1 MKEKTITQL
10 GSNWNNWSNAG
21 TFYWNLNNSVSNR
34 NRNIRGHL
42 IYRIVSWE
50 YSQLIFYP
58 ISFNPAT
65 RQNRKIGGADKSEM
79 IIPPYLITKEEMS
92 TVFTGHTSD
101 IC

>member
-42 IYRIVSWE
+42 IFAKKNTAGYHVRLFSCVC
-50 YSQLIFYP
+50 
-58 ISFNPAT
+58 SFNLAT
-65 RQNRKIGGADKSEM
+65 WQNRKIGGARQPQKGNTAL
-79 IIPPYLITKEEMS
+79 LIKTKEMS
-92 TVFTGHTSD
+92 TVSTG
-101 IC
+101 

>member
-42 IYRIVSWE
+42 IFAKKHSRMSCPAIFMYMFFQPCHSTKQKNKRCMTTPKE
-50 YSQLIFYP
+50 NTALLIK
-58 ISFNPAT
+58 N
-65 RQNRKIGGADKSEM
+65 K
-79 IIPPYLITKEEMS
+79 EMS
-92 TVFTGHTSD
+92 TVSTG
-101 IC
+101 